1 MTEEQTKHP
10 LHGVG
15 LKAMLTELVDHYDWE
30 ILADQIPI
38 KCFDSYPS
46 IKSSVKFLHKTEWAR
61 QRVEAFY
68 LYRFKNLPLPSDEE
82 HALPPRERNVP
93 LDQLDNKPAE
103 VLLGDAEFFDDPI
116 SGPKMPSKKS
126 VERTRAKKADKP
138 SRRQSQYSSNESH
151 RDTETVS
158 QNSVTTKS
166 ETQSKSDKVVDEE
179 GVDNQ
184 EPNSG
189 SANDPWAKWRK

>member
-15 LKAMLTELVDHYDWE
+15 LKAMLTELVDHYDWQ
-30 ILADQIPI
+30 ILAEQIPI

-68 LYRFKNLPLPSDEE
+68 LYRFKNIPLPSDEQHE
-82 HALPPRERNVP
+82 LPPRERIIP
-93 LDQLDNKPAE
+93 LDQLDNSPAE
-103 VLLGDAEFFDDPI
+103 VLLGDPEFFDDPA

-126 VERTRAKKADKP
+126 VEKTRAKKADKP
-138 SRRQSQYSSNESH
+138 SRRQAQANESK
-151 RDTETVS
+151 EAEPKKEVS
-158 QNSVTTKS
+158 EKS
-166 ETQSKSDKVVDEE
+166 AVKVGVKSNND
-179 GVDNQ
+179 
-184 EPNSG
+184 
-189 SANDPWAKWRK
+189 SASADPWSKWRK

>member
-30 ILADQIPI
+30 ILAEQIPV

-46 IKSSVKFLHKTEWAR
+46 IQSSVKFLHKTAWAR

-68 LYRFKNLPLPSDEE
+68 LYRFKNLPLPSDEQ
-82 HALPPRERNVP
+82 HALPPRERDVP

-103 VLLGDAEFFDDPI
+103 ILPGDAEFFDDPI

-126 VERTRAKKADKP
+126 VERTRAKKTDKPKP
-138 SRRQSQYSSNESH
+138 SRRQAETNDRQTNLYEKAERQNSTKEDVKEKSESNESS
-151 RDTETVS
+151 T
-158 QNSVTTKS
+158 
-166 ETQSKSDKVVDEE
+166 
-179 GVDNQ
+179 
-184 EPNSG
+184 
-189 SANDPWAKWRK
+189 DPWAKWR